1 MMMLEQYR
9 KKVRRIDPEITKQ
22 VLKQLRLKKCKAGKD
37 ALFETLDWTGHD
49 QADLVLC
56 LLRVNT
62 PKALSH
68 AEDLIGHRIKLF
80 PPAYKWR
87 PLPVNVP
94 DRTGDSRKVLH
105 VVAEPRLRTGRRSW
119 LRHYH
124 LFRVG
129 LSVAQLVRRG
139 ITANDLRL
147 VTKRGWVELSA

>member
-9 KKVRRIDPEITKQ
+9 KKVGRIDPEITKL
-22 VLKQLRLKKCKAGKD
+22 VLKQLRIRKCKTGKD
-37 ALFETLDWTGHD
+37 VLFETLDRTCHD

-56 LLRVNT
+56 LLRINT
-62 PKALSH
+62 PKALHH
-68 AEDLIGHRIKLF
+68 AEDLIGHRIKLL

-87 PLPVNVP
+87 PLPINIP
-94 DRTGDSRKVLH
+94 DQMGDHRKVLR
-105 VVAEPRLRTGRRSW
+105 VVAEPRLKTGRRSW

-129 LSVAQLVRRG
+129 LSVAQLLRRG